1 MCSDTKEKIAEA
13 VEQMMLTKPV
23 SKITVQSVMEQ
34 AQMKRQTF
42 YYHYQD
48 IYSVLEWIVVR
59 EICTPLRYDESVS
72 AEDWCMQALTLLRA
86 RQPLQ
91 RRISP
96 ALGRE
101 KLYQLTAG
109 ILRPQLAKNLAD
121 VFFLLRLQL
130 AAEAQRFLA
139 NAVFDDGGQ
148 AVEGA
153 AADEEDVGGVDLDEL
168 LMGMLAAAL
177 RGHAGHGSFQNF
189 QKGLLYAL
197 AAHVAGDGGVFALAG
212 DLIDFVDIDD
222 APLGQLNVV
231 VRILDQPQ
239 QDVLHI
245 LAHVARFRQAGGIS
259 DGEGHLQE
267 LGQRLGQKRLAGTGG
282 AHHQNIALL
291 KLQLSWR

>member
-86 RQPLQ
+86 RQPLL

-109 ILRPQLAKNLAD
+109 ILRPQLARFLPPPDTQDAGTYRLALD
-121 VFFLLRLQL
+121 MLCY
-130 AAEAQRFLA
+130 AAQRRDVRA
-139 NAVFDDGGQ
+139 EHARAV
-148 AVEGA
+148 
-153 AADEEDVGGVDLDEL
+153 
-168 LMGMLAAAL
+168 
-177 RGHAGHGSFQNF
+177 R
-189 QKGLLYAL
+189 
-197 AAHVAGDGGVFALAG
+197 
-212 DLIDFVDIDD
+212 DD
-222 APLGQLNVV
+222 A
-231 VRILDQPQ
+231 
-239 QDVLHI
+239 
-245 LAHVARFRQAGGIS
+245 AGVMNFT
-259 DGEGHLQE
+259 E
-267 LGQRLGQKRLAGTGG
+267 
-282 AHHQNIALL
+282 ALL
-291 KLQLSWR
+291 FSGFAHTMLCAYPL

>member
-86 RQPLQ
+86 RQPLL
-91 RRISP
+91 RRISS

-109 ILRPQLAKNLAD
+109 ILRPGRTGSRWICSATPRSARSTVLSSAGRRSTSRRA
-121 VFFLLRLQL
+121 
-130 AAEAQRFLA
+130 
-139 NAVFDDGGQ
+139 
-148 AVEGA
+148 
-153 AADEEDVGGVDLDEL
+153 
-168 LMGMLAAAL
+168 
-177 RGHAGHGSFQNF
+177 RGTC
-189 QKGLLYAL
+189 
-197 AAHVAGDGGVFALAG
+197 
-212 DLIDFVDIDD
+212 
-222 APLGQLNVV
+222 
-231 VRILDQPQ
+231 
-239 QDVLHI
+239 
-245 LAHVARFRQAGGIS
+245 ARCS
-259 DGEGHLQE
+259 
-267 LGQRLGQKRLAGTGG
+267 
-282 AHHQNIALL
+282 
-291 KLQLSWR
+291 

>member
-72 AEDWCMQALTLLRA
+72 AEDWCMQALTLLQA
-86 RQPLQ
+86 RQPLL

-109 ILRPQLAKNLAD
+109 IL
-121 VFFLLRLQL
+121 
-130 AAEAQRFLA
+130 QR
-139 NAVFDDGGQ
+139 
-148 AVEGA
+148 
-153 AADEEDVGGVDLDEL
+153 
-168 LMGMLAAAL
+168 
-177 RGHAGHGSFQNF
+177 
-189 QKGLLYAL
+189 
-197 AAHVAGDGGVFALAG
+197 
-212 DLIDFVDIDD
+212 
-222 APLGQLNVV
+222 
-231 VRILDQPQ
+231 
-239 QDVLHI
+239 
-245 LAHVARFRQAGGIS
+245 
-259 DGEGHLQE
+259 
-267 LGQRLGQKRLAGTGG
+267 
-282 AHHQNIALL
+282 
-291 KLQLSWR
+291 SWRAFSPHPTRRTPGRTGSRWICSATPRSARSTVLSSAGRRSTSRRARGTCARCS

>member
-86 RQPLQ
+86 RQPLL

-109 ILRPQLAKNLAD
+109 ILRPQLARFLPRTRHAGRRD
-121 VFFLLRLQL
+121 VPARAGYALLRRVLHARQSCRQPD
-130 AAEAQRFLA
+130 AAQCRDLRAEHAR
-139 NAVFDDGGQ
+139 AV
-148 AVEGA
+148 
-153 AADEEDVGGVDLDEL
+153 
-168 LMGMLAAAL
+168 
-177 RGHAGHGSFQNF
+177 R
-189 QKGLLYAL
+189 
-197 AAHVAGDGGVFALAG
+197 
-212 DLIDFVDIDD
+212 DD
-222 APLGQLNVV
+222 A
-231 VRILDQPQ
+231 
-239 QDVLHI
+239 
-245 LAHVARFRQAGGIS
+245 AGVMNFT
-259 DGEGHLQE
+259 E
-267 LGQRLGQKRLAGTGG
+267 
-282 AHHQNIALL
+282 ALL
-291 KLQLSWR
+291 FSGFAHTMLCAYPL

>member
-86 RQPLQ
+86 RQPLL

-109 ILRPQLAKNLAD
+109 ISGR
-121 VFFLLRLQL
+121 
-130 AAEAQRFLA
+130 
-139 NAVFDDGGQ
+139 
-148 AVEGA
+148 
-153 AADEEDVGGVDLDEL
+153 
-168 LMGMLAAAL
+168 
-177 RGHAGHGSFQNF
+177 
-189 QKGLLYAL
+189 
-197 AAHVAGDGGVFALAG
+197 
-212 DLIDFVDIDD
+212 
-222 APLGQLNVV
+222 
-231 VRILDQPQ
+231 
-239 QDVLHI
+239 
-245 LAHVARFRQAGGIS
+245 
-259 DGEGHLQE
+259 
-267 LGQRLGQKRLAGTGG
+267 
-282 AHHQNIALL
+282 
-291 KLQLSWR
+291 SWRAFFPRPTRRMPGRTGSRWICSATPRSARSTVLSSAGRRSTSRRARGTCARCS

>member
-72 AEDWCMQALTLLRA
+72 AEDWCMQALTLLRS
-86 RQPLQ
+86 RQPLL

-109 ILRPQLAKNLAD
+109 ILQPQLA
-121 VFFLLRLQL
+121 
-130 AAEAQRFLA
+130 RFLPA
-139 NAVFDDGGQ
+139 PDTQDAGTYRLALDMLCYAAFCTFDSL
-148 AVEGA
+148 V
-153 AADEEDVGGVDLDEL
+153 VS
-168 LMGMLAAAL
+168 
-177 RGHAGHGSFQNF
+177 RT
-189 QKGLLYAL
+189 
-197 AAHVAGDGGVFALAG
+197 
-212 DLIDFVDIDD
+212 
-222 APLGQLNVV
+222 PLNVETC
-231 VRILDQPQ
+231 
-239 QDVLHI
+239 
-245 LAHVARFRQAGGIS
+245 ARNMRALFVTMRQAS
-259 DGEGHLQE
+259 
-267 LGQRLGQKRLAGTGG
+267 
-282 AHHQNIALL
+282 
-291 KLQLSWR
+291 

>member
-86 RQPLQ
+86 RQPLL

-109 ILRPQLAKNLAD
+109 ILQPQLA
-121 VFFLLRLQL
+121 
-130 AAEAQRFLA
+130 RFLPA
-139 NAVFDDGGQ
+139 PDTQDAGTYRL
-148 AVEGA
+148 A
-153 AADEEDVGGVDLDEL
+153 LD
-168 LMGMLAAAL
+168 MLCARNMRAL
-177 RGHAGHGSFQNF
+177 
-189 QKGLLYAL
+189 
-197 AAHVAGDGGVFALAG
+197 
-212 DLIDFVDIDD
+212 FVTM
-222 APLGQLNVV
+222 
-231 VRILDQPQ
+231 
-239 QDVLHI
+239 
-245 LAHVARFRQAGGIS
+245 RQAS
-259 DGEGHLQE
+259 
-267 LGQRLGQKRLAGTGG
+267 
-282 AHHQNIALL
+282 
-291 KLQLSWR
+291 

>member
-86 RQPLQ
+86 RQPLL

-109 ILRPQLAKNLAD
+109 ILQPQLA
-121 VFFLLRLQL
+121 R
-130 AAEAQRFLA
+130 R
-139 NAVFDDGGQ
+139 
-148 AVEGA
+148 
-153 AADEEDVGGVDLDEL
+153 VDWIQPAP
-168 LMGMLAAAL
+168 GTQ
-177 RGHAGHGSFQNF
+177 RGHQDAQPRGRMGSLCGRFHGRISSFPI
-189 QKGLLYAL
+189 
-197 AAHVAGDGGVFALAG
+197 V
-212 DLIDFVDIDD
+212 
-222 APLGQLNVV
+222 
-231 VRILDQPQ
+231 
-239 QDVLHI
+239 
-245 LAHVARFRQAGGIS
+245 
-259 DGEGHLQE
+259 E
-267 LGQRLGQKRLAGTGG
+267 
-282 AHHQNIALL
+282 
-291 KLQLSWR
+291 